1 MPLGMPNSRIAH
13 IKLILPHVTVLYSG
27 KTIALR
33 HRTATKAGKDG
44 GALTLE
50 RKEAR
55 WVRDLPL
62 KAHPSLHYAQGME

>member
-1 MPLGMPNSRIAH
+1 MPLGMPNSRIGH
-13 IKLILPHVTVLYSG
+13 IKLTLPHVTILYSE
-27 KTIALR
+27 KTTALR

-62 KAHPSLHYAQGME
+62 NAHLSLHYAQVME